1 MFTFTA
7 NKQKIKL
14 TFLSDIKT
22 KQKGQNFQ
30 VNAFLEIPK
39 MSWSLIITN
48 LYEFLLTQILK
59 YRLFRIQIHLRFPI
73 YSHGMKFRHFVEII
87 TKTIPLR
94 LISLSK
100 PNVVWACYLVE
111 IYSLTIQLQI
121 LGLGINN

>member
-1 MFTFTA
+1 MHGHNSENVFQTCYTLMRSKNLKLAISKKNFRDFCGSF
-7 NKQKIKL
+7 IK
-14 TFLSDIKT
+14 
-22 KQKGQNFQ
+22 
-30 VNAFLEIPK
+30 
-39 MSWSLIITN
+39 
-48 LYEFLLTQILK
+48 
-59 YRLFRIQIHLRFPI
+59 I